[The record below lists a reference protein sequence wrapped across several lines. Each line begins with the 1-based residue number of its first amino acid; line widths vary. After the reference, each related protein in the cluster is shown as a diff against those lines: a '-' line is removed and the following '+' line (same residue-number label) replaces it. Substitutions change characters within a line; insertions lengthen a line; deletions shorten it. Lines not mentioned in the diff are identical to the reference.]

1 MEGITV
7 RAARV
12 DDYLDAYDVAASPG
26 VYRDTLQLPYVSVDR
41 RRKFIEDLSPDDHL
55 LVAEVEGR
63 VVGTLGLHRQKARR
77 AHVAQIGMGVHDDF
91 QGKGAGTALMEAAL
105 DTADNWL
112 NLKRVELTVFTDNA
126 RAVHLYEKFG
136 FVTEGTHRDY
146 AFRDGE
152 YVDAYFMARV
162 KE

>member
-1 MEGITV
+1 MMLPRALESIETLFSCPTFQWTDEGSSSRICRPTIISW
-7 RAARV
+7 
-12 DDYLDAYDVAASPG
+12 SP
-26 VYRDTLQLPYVSVDR
+26 RW
-41 RRKFIEDLSPDDHL
+41 K
-55 LVAEVEGR
+55 AR
-63 VVGTLGLHRQKARR
+63 VVGILGLHRQKARR